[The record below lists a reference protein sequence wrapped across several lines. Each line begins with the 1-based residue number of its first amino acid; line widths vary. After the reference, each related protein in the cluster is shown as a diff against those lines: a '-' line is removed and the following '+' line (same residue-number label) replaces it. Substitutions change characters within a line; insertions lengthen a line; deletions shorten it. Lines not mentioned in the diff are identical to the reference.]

1 MVRTQIQLTEEQYEN
16 LKRVARLNNVSMSEL
31 IRKKVDDAVN
41 SLSSDRAVRKIIKA
55 KSIAGQ
61 FGSGQKNLS
70 ENHDYYLTEA
80 FKQ

>member
-16 LKRVARLNNVSMSEL
+16 LKRVARQNNVSMSEL

-41 SLSSDRAVRKIIKA
+41 SLSSDEAVQKIIKA
-55 KSIAGQ
+55 KSIAGR
-61 FGSGQKNLS
+61 FRSGQKDLS

-80 FKQ
+80 FK